1 MNGFDYK
8 IIDDKLEIKVS
19 TNIYPLLSIK
29 MAASNFL
36 EYAFIALEEKNDTC
50 IIFIKKVDPSMS
62 DEDIVGKLYN
72 ELLRESIR
80 YDISKETKNIRELI
94 VGRSLYST
102 CIKDESDKI
111 TENSTIEKVD
121 ENIEYNVDNIAV
133 SWFDEQ

>member
-62 DEDIVGKLYN
+62 DEDIVWKLYN